1 MARAACMFR
10 GPNPGAM
17 QGSLGVVPIMR
28 GFTEACTWSCAKFE
42 INMPE
47 CLSLRIASKLVARAS
62 PLPSESSVSH
72 TAQGMPD
79 LTLHSTVRSRT
90 ADGLLHNSDIR
101 SRHNQVSGPRGRIPV
116 KAATSMPL
124 TMAYQLSTD
133 AEGHFAHS
141 VHVLKSIDKSRQ
153 KIAAHRNCKN
163 SHWCSGDTSHMPQA
177 TSGHVSSRSS
187 ATGPSN

>member
-62 PLPSESSVSH
+62 PWPSESSVSH

-79 LTLHSTVRSRT
+79 LTLHCS
-90 ADGLLHNSDIR
+90 
-101 SRHNQVSGPRGRIPV
+101 
-116 KAATSMPL
+116 
-124 TMAYQLSTD
+124 
-133 AEGHFAHS
+133 
-141 VHVLKSIDKSRQ
+141 
-153 KIAAHRNCKN
+153 IAAHASKDDRCIQR
-163 SHWCSGDTSHMPQA
+163 SEVVLLTVCSTIPTSAPDTTKSPVPA
-177 TSGHVSSRSS
+177 
-187 ATGPSN
+187 AAFP